1 MIISTEFIRVCCSAF
16 GFVFGTAA
24 ITYLLYIVFNDSA
37 ENTEVQEQIRDY
49 LSKGYAVYVDAERV
63 YSPPKYAGSL
73 SYDVDDETKT
83 VRMW

>member
-16 GFVFGTAA
+16 GLVFGIAA
-24 ITYLLYIVFNDSA
+24 ITYLLYIAFNDEA

-49 LSKGYAVYVDAERV
+49 LSRGYAVYVDEERM
-63 YSPPKYAGSL
+63 YAPPKHARSL
-73 SYDVDDETKT
+73 SCDVDDETKT